1 MPEKGWKVKERQ
13 AAKFFGSERNPLSGR
28 CGKHS
33 ASDSLHEVLFIEH
46 KHSVNH
52 AVVNTWKKAK
62 TLADAEGKFPVV
74 TLSVAG
80 EKGLWVCCHSRDLT
94 AIAHQREKA
103 RKIINE
109 GG

>member
-1 MPEKGWKVKERQ
+1 MPEKPWKVKERQ

-28 CGKHS
+28 SGKHS
-33 ASDSLHEVLFIEH
+33 ASDSLHPDLFIEH

-62 TLADAEGKFPVV
+62 ILADAENKFAVV
-74 TLSVAG
+74 TLSVQG
-80 EKGLWVCCHSRDLT
+80 EKGLWICCKASDLT

-103 RKIINE
+103 RKIIHE